1 MDIWLA
7 YGEKKPDQGRVF
19 IKKQKLLN
27 FSFFVENVLTDNWIE
42 FLQFQFFRLS
52 TFVLR
57 SGIEVTSTSRRNKL
71 DLLANTLSHDSV
83 P

>member
-1 MDIWLA
+1 MSA
-7 YGEKKPDQGRVF
+7 KKNPTKAGFF
-19 IKKQKLLN
+19 IKKLKLLN
-27 FSFFVENVLTDNWIE
+27 FSFFVDNVLTDNWIE

-57 SGIEVTSTSRRNKL
+57 SGIEVTSTSRRNQL